1 METPGKSK
9 DAAIQNGLA
18 TLMVAGVV
26 IAATIIL
33 IGLVWYL
40 SANVSLKPGDHV
52 FSGEPKYFTNPVATV
67 QHAFHWKEVGHR
79 RSFIMIGIVLLLI
92 NPAAR
97 VAFAAVG
104 FALARDRLYAGISAI
119 VLAVLVFSFFW

>member
-1 METPGKSK
+1 MGAPAKSK
-9 DAAIQNGLA
+9 DAAIQGGLA

-26 IAATIIL
+26 VAATIIL

-40 SANVSLKPGDHV
+40 AANLTLKPGDHI
-52 FSGEPKYFTNPVATV
+52 FSGEPKYFTDPVETV
-67 QHAFHWKEVGHR
+67 RHAFHWKEVGHR

-92 NPAAR
+92 NPAVR

-104 FALARDRLYAGISAI
+104 FAVARDRLYAAISAI